1 MKGLD
6 EACCFQGRK
15 IYPWAVSISGRL
27 LQMGG
32 GGKEG
37 EQESKGKTCSV
48 SSWLDKRLPLW
59 QVYFVILS

>member
-37 EQESKGKTCSV
+37 EQGKQRKNLFC
-48 SSWLDKRLPLW
+48 LLLAR
-59 QVYFVILS
+59 